1 MNSVFLFHRRKLR
14 AWGWSGRD
22 LGNTFGLAVGV
33 GLGVLV
39 GVAVAVAVALGE
51 IVGSAKNTATTNNP
65 EISNAHEFGKADLEA
80 ALIFICSAASLFH
93 GSPVQRYG

>member
-1 MNSVFLFHRRKLR
+1 MPCGVTLINTRRVTSAERTASLR
-14 AWGWSGRD
+14 VD
-22 LGNTFGLAVGV
+22 
-33 GLGVLV
+33 GVLV

>member
-1 MNSVFLFHRRKLR
+1 V
-14 AWGWSGRD
+14 GV
-22 LGNTFGLAVGV
+22 GLAVGV
-33 GLGVLV
+33 ALGVLV
-39 GVAVAVAVALGE
+39 GVAVAVALGE

-93 GSPVQRYG
+93 GSSVQRYG

>member
-1 MNSVFLFHRRKLR
+1 MYFFFIGVSYGRGAGV
-14 AWGWSGRD
+14 GRD